1 MCRAGG
7 TKVTDNIKTTIQDG
21 VGTIVLDRPE
31 VLNALNP
38 DMAAGLNAATGALG
52 ADSRVRCVVI
62 KGAGEHFMAGG
73 DVRHFHQLLQ
83 TSPAN
88 AAEDIGAEIK
98 EVHAAIINIR
108 SMPKPVIASIRGASA
123 GFGMSL
129 VAACDLAIAAEDAV
143 FSLAYCRIGTSPD
156 GGSTWTLPRMVGL
169 KRAMELA
176 LLGDRISP
184 QQASDYGLINWV
196 VPAAALDDKTAEL
209 AARLA
214 CGPAGAL
221 ARTKALL
228 GDSLATNLASQL
240 DSEKNSFL
248 EGVTGAEFAE
258 GVSAFVEKR
267 AAKFPHN

>member
-1 MCRAGG
+1 MSE
-7 TKVTDNIKTTIQDG
+7 NISTTIRDG
-21 VGTIVLDRPE
+21 VATIVLDRPE

-38 DMAAGLNAATGALG
+38 EMANALSAATGALAG
-52 ADSRVRCVVI
+52 DTAVRCVVI

-73 DVRHFHQLLQ
+73 DVRHFFKLLQ
-83 TSPAN
+83 ESPDEVEEN
-88 AAEDIGAEIK
+88 IGAEI
-98 EVHAAIINIR
+98 EAVHAAITNIR

-129 VAACDLAIAAEDAV
+129 VAACDLAIAAEDSV

-176 LLGDRISP
+176 LLGDRITP
-184 QQASDYGLINWV
+184 RQASDYGLINWV
-196 VPAAALDDKTAEL
+196 VPSAELDKKTGEL

-214 CGPAGAL
+214 AGPVDAL

-228 GDSLATNLASQL
+228 NESLGAELQAQLQTEKDSFIA
-240 DSEKNSFL
+240 
-248 EGVTGAEFAE
+248 GVRGPEFAE

-267 AAKFPHN
+267 PARFP

>member
-1 MCRAGG
+1 MSE
-7 TKVTDNIKTTIQDG
+7 NISTTIRDG
-21 VGTIVLDRPE
+21 VGTIVLDRPK

-38 DMAAGLNAATGALG
+38 DMAAGLKAATGALG
-52 ADSRVRCVVI
+52 ADAKVRCVVI

-83 TSPAN
+83 N
-88 AAEDIGAEIK
+88 APDDVEKNIGGEIED
-98 EVHAAIINIR
+98 VHAAIVNIC

-129 VAACDLAIAAEDAV
+129 VAACDLAIAAEDSV

-176 LLGDRISP
+176 LLGDRITP
-184 QQASDYGLINWV
+184 QQASEYGLVNWV
-196 VPAAALDDKTAEL
+196 VPTEELDRMTTEL

-214 CGPAGAL
+214 SGPTHAL

-228 GDSLATNLASQL
+228 GASLSTELGPQL
-240 DSEKNSFL
+240 QAEKSSFL
-248 EGVTGAEFAE
+248 AGVTGAEFAE

-267 AAKFPHN
+267 PARFP

>member
-1 MCRAGG
+1 MSEH
-7 TKVTDNIKTTIQDG
+7 VSTTIHDG
-21 VGTIVLDRPE
+21 VATITLDRPE

-38 DMAAGLNAATGALG
+38 EMAKGLEAATGAL
-52 ADSRVRCVVI
+52 ATDEAVRCVVI

-73 DVRHFHQLLQ
+73 DVRHFHDLVQ
-83 TSPAN
+83 N
-88 AAEDIGAEIK
+88 APDDVEKNIGAEI
-98 EVHAAIINIR
+98 ESVHAAIISIR
-108 SMPKPVIASIRGASA
+108 GMPKPVIASIRGASA

-129 VAACDLAIAAEDAV
+129 VAACDLAIAAEDSV

-176 LLGDRISP
+176 LLGDRIAP
-184 QQASDYGLINWV
+184 QQAMDYGLINWV
-196 VPAAALDDKTAEL
+196 VPTGELSKMTEEL

-214 CGPAGAL
+214 AGPAAAL

-228 GDSLATNLASQL
+228 DGSLGADLEAQLEAEKAS
-240 DSEKNSFL
+240 FIA
-248 EGVTGAEFAE
+248 GVTGPEFAE

-267 AAKFPHN
+267 PARFP